1 MKRPIKILIS
11 FLAIFIFFLFSCKN
25 KPTEKANTEKSVEET
40 KPQVQ
45 VIKKTRQLAQRDH
58 SVTMENSYSDMFLD
72 TAAVGKF
79 LATAILSEDEQ
90 MDVRNFY
97 AQRNYEYAWFDSTGM
112 DEQALNFMSAN
123 RSYIALTNSKDLQND
138 SSLLTNFN
146 RVIAD
151 SAKYDATKSIVT
163 KTELQL
169 TAQFFRY
176 ARQAYKTDNDEVVDL
191 NWFVPKK
198 KIELESYLVDVVA
211 GKKTS
216 PFEPVTP
223 QYQQLKDAL
232 KQYAEIQKNGG
243 WDTTLRPGAKAYRMG
258 QSSAAIA
265 RIKERLHVTGDLP
278 TVDST
283 QQFDEAL
290 VDAVNHFARR
300 MGFKEDSA
308 VGANLIAEMNRPVEW
323 RIKQIIIN
331 MERLKW
337 APAHLPDN
345 YISANIPEYKLHLYE
360 GGKPKWDMDIVVG
373 NAQHST
379 VVFSS
384 NLKYV
389 AFSPYWNV
397 PYSITKHEIGRSAGY
412 LRSHNMEV
420 VGHWGDGLPRV
431 RQKPGGSNS
440 LGGVKFLFPNEFDIY
455 FHDTPAK
462 SLFGRDKRA
471 ASHGCIR
478 LAEPAKMA
486 AYLLRYDTAWSMDS
500 IQTAMHL
507 KKEKRVTLPEGH
519 TIAVFI
525 SYYTAWVNDEGLYC
539 FRPDIYRHDRTMSKR
554 LFAL

>member
-1 MKRPIKILIS
+1 MTNLTKTLLCIAFS
-11 FLAIFIFFLFSCKN
+11 FLFSCKN
-25 KPTEKANTEKSVEET
+25 NETKTTSKKSTEEI

-45 VIKKTRQLAQRDH
+45 VIKKTRKLAERDR
-58 SVTMENSYSDMFLD
+58 SVTMENSYSNMFLD
-72 TAAVGKF
+72 TAVVANYLVKTS
-79 LATAILSEDEQ
+79 LTEDEKI
-90 MDVRNFY
+90 DVQNFY

-123 RSYIALTNSKDLQND
+123 RSYIALTNGKDLQND
-138 SSLLTNFN
+138 SSLLANFN
-146 RVIAD
+146 QVIAD
-151 SAKYDATKSIVT
+151 SAKYDAKKPIIS

-198 KIELESYLVDVVA
+198 KIALNDYLSDVVA
-211 GKKTS
+211 GKKTA
-216 PFEPVTP
+216 PFEPSSP
-223 QYQQLKDAL
+223 QYQRLKEAL
-232 KQYAEIQKNGG
+232 KKYADIQKNGG
-243 WDTTLRPGAKAYRMG
+243 WDTTLRPGAKAYRLG
-258 QSSAAIA
+258 QSNAAITA
-265 RIKERLHVTGDLP
+265 IKKRLFISGDLP
-278 TVDST
+278 QADST
-283 QQFDEAL
+283 PQFNDAL
-290 VDAVNHFARR
+290 IGAVNHFARR

-308 VGANLIAEMNRPVEW
+308 VGANLIAELNRPVSW
-323 RIKQIIIN
+323 RIQQIIIN

-345 YISANIPEYKLHLYE
+345 YISANIPEYKLHVYE
-360 GGKPKWDMDIVVG
+360 GGKRAWDMDIVVG

-384 NLKYV
+384 NLKYI
-389 AFSPYWNV
+389 AFSPFWNV

-412 LRSHNMEV
+412 LKRHNMEV
-420 VGHWGDGLPRV
+420 VGRWGDGLPRV
-431 RQKPGGSNS
+431 RQKPGGANS

-486 AYLLRYDTAWSMDS
+486 AYLLRYDTAWSADS

-507 KKEKRVTLPEGH
+507 KKEKRVTLPENH
-519 TIAVFI
+519 TLAVFI

-539 FRPDIYRHDRTMSKR
+539 FRPDIYRHDRTMAKR
-554 LFAL
+554 LFVK